1 MKLLTIL
8 LGLAALAFF
17 AAATAWIAYHLT
29 NLQSILNG
37 VYDPLII
44 TASSIT
50 ILVGVLAGISIFFL
64 YKKASLDLRQ
74 RKRTEE
80 ALMESEAN
88 YRAIFNAANDAIF
101 IYDLETEQILNM
113 NQKMCEMTGY
123 NPEEA
128 GRLSAVDL
136 SSGVAP
142 YTPEGALELITKAV
156 DGDPQLFEWMAKD
169 KSGRL
174 FWVEVNLKKTT
185 IREKARLVAVVRDI
199 SKRKQIEEAL
209 RESRQRYQAVSELIS
224 DYAYAYRVEPDGEL
238 INEWVTGAFIGITGF
253 TKEEVRLRGGWENL
267 IYQDDISIPLGQLK
281 ALQNNQSTT
290 VEYRIVTKNG
300 DVHWMRDH
308 ARPVWDN
315 MQGRLSHIFGAV
327 QDITEQ
333 KRAEDEKIKL
343 ESQLG
348 QAQKMEAIGTLAG
361 GIAHDFNNILA
372 AIIGYSELALPEAKK
387 GTVLYNNLNEV
398 IHAGGRAKDLVK
410 QILTFSRQAH
420 QELKPVQVNL
430 LIKEAVKFL
439 RASLPTSIEI
449 HQDIQSDSLVMA
461 DPTQIHQVIMNLCAN
476 AEHAMREKGGV
487 LRVEL
492 TDVKIESDFS
502 SEHSELKPGQYLK
515 LTISDTGHGMPSQL
529 MDRIFDPFFTTK
541 EKGEGTGMGLAV
553 VHGII
558 SRSAG
563 TVKVSSMPGKSTTFM
578 VYLPVVKSQFE
589 SQVKYEEPVATGSER
604 ILLVDDE
611 LAIVEMGKQTL
622 GSLGYEVTA
631 RTSSYEALELFKAK
645 PDRFDLVITDMTMP
659 NLTGDDLA
667 KELIRIKPDIPIIIC
682 TGYSARINKE
692 QALAMGIRAFVSK
705 PVLRRDIAKT
715 IREVL
720 DKK

>member
-1 MKLLTIL
+1 M
-8 LGLAALAFF
+8 
-17 AAATAWIAYHLT
+17 
-29 NLQSILNG
+29 
-37 VYDPLII
+37 
-44 TASSIT
+44 
-50 ILVGVLAGISIFFL
+50 
-64 YKKASLDLRQ
+64 
-74 RKRTEE
+74 
-80 ALMESEAN
+80 
-88 YRAIFNAANDAIF
+88 
-101 IYDLETEQILNM
+101 
-113 NQKMCEMTGY
+113 
-123 NPEEA
+123 
-128 GRLSAVDL
+128 
-136 SSGVAP
+136 
-142 YTPEGALELITKAV
+142 
-156 DGDPQLFEWMAKD
+156 
-169 KSGRL
+169 
-174 FWVEVNLKKTT
+174 
-185 IREKARLVAVVRDI
+185 
-199 SKRKQIEEAL
+199 
-209 RESRQRYQAVSELIS
+209 
-224 DYAYAYRVEPDGEL
+224 
-238 INEWVTGAFIGITGF
+238 
-253 TKEEVRLRGGWENL
+253 
-267 IYQDDISIPLGQLK
+267 GQLK
-281 ALQNNQSTT
+281 ALQNNQSTI

-300 DVHWMRDH
+300 DIRWMRDH
-308 ARPVWDN
+308 ARPVWDKV
-315 MQGRLSHIFGAV
+315 QGRLSHILGAV

-333 KRAEDEKIKL
+333 KRVEDEKIKL

-398 IHAGGRAKDLVK
+398 IHAGGRAKDLVN

-449 HQDIQSDSLVMA
+449 RQDIQSDSLVMA

-487 LRVEL
+487 LSVEL
-492 TDVKIESDFS
+492 TDVTIESDFS
-502 SEHSELKPGQYLK
+502 SEHSELKPGHYLK
-515 LTISDTGHGMPSQL
+515 LTIRDTGHGMPSHL

-558 SRSAG
+558 SRCAG
-563 TVKVSSMPGKSTTFM
+563 TVKVSSIPGKSTTFM

-589 SQVKYEEPVATGSER
+589 SQVKHEEAVATGSER

-611 LAIVEMGKQTL
+611 LAIVNMGKQTL

-692 QALAMGIRAFVSK
+692 QALALGIRAFVSK

>member
-1 MKLLTIL
+1 
-8 LGLAALAFF
+8 
-17 AAATAWIAYHLT
+17 
-29 NLQSILNG
+29 
-37 VYDPLII
+37 
-44 TASSIT
+44 
-50 ILVGVLAGISIFFL
+50 
-64 YKKASLDLRQ
+64 
-74 RKRTEE
+74 
-80 ALMESEAN
+80 
-88 YRAIFNAANDAIF
+88 
-101 IYDLETEQILNM
+101 
-113 NQKMCEMTGY
+113 
-123 NPEEA
+123 
-128 GRLSAVDL
+128 
-136 SSGVAP
+136 
-142 YTPEGALELITKAV
+142 
-156 DGDPQLFEWMAKD
+156 
-169 KSGRL
+169 
-174 FWVEVNLKKTT
+174 
-185 IREKARLVAVVRDI
+185 
-199 SKRKQIEEAL
+199 
-209 RESRQRYQAVSELIS
+209 
-224 DYAYAYRVEPDGEL
+224 VEPDGEL

-253 TKEEVRLRGGWENL
+253 TKEEVRSRGGWENL
-267 IYQDDISIPLGQLK
+267 IYQDDISIPMGQLK

-300 DVHWMRDH
+300 DIRWMRDH
-308 ARPVWDN
+308 ARPVWGKV
-315 MQGRLSHIFGAV
+315 QGRLSHIFGAV
-327 QDITEQ
+327 EDITEQ
-333 KRAEDEKIKL
+333 KRAEDEKIRL

-430 LIKEAVKFL
+430 LIKEAFKFL

-487 LRVEL
+487 LSVEL
-492 TDVKIESDFS
+492 TDVKIESDLS

-515 LTISDTGHGMPSQL
+515 LTVSDSGHGMPSHL

-558 SRSAG
+558 SRCAG
-563 TVKVSSMPGKSTTFM
+563 TVKVSSIPGKSTTFM
-578 VYLPVVKSQFE
+578 VYIPVVKSQFE
-589 SQVKYEEPVATGSER
+589 SQAEYEEAVATGSER

-611 LAIVEMGKQTL
+611 LAIVNMGKQTL